1 MKKGEKLKAYNVNDT
16 WYLLAESPGKAKS
29 AVCRNNKVKFIDL
42 TAKLFDRD
50 DRMEKAVIYECI
62 CETCGRP
69 CRLPYDITGRD
80 INDPDRTE
88 MYCCEFC

>member
-29 AVCRNNKVKFIDL
+29 AVCIGGVKFTDL
-42 TAKLFDRD
+42 SAKLFSRD
-50 DRMEKAVIYECI
+50 DHMEEGVIYDCL

-69 CRLPYDITGRD
+69 CRFPYDITGRD
-80 INDPDRTE
+80 INDPCRTSKFR
-88 MYCCEFC
+88 CEFC